1 MKTTVT
7 NEKLYNLWTDLV
19 VLIDKHLVNTPGH
32 VKEYFTASLEK
43 QFEAL
48 DPLFDEDQGGL

>member
-48 DPLFDEDQGGL
+48 DPLFDED